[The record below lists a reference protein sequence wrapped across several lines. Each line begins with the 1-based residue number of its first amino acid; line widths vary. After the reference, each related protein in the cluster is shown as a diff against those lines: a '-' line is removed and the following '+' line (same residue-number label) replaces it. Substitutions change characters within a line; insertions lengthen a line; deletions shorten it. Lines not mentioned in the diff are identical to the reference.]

1 MENTD
6 VVFSSLYVL
15 DVLFI
20 FFIVCTGLDILSKD
34 VNFQFVDSKPN
45 LDDFSVTLFTFTHM

>member
-15 DVLFI
+15 DILFI

-34 VNFQFVDSKPN
+34 VNFQFVDSRQN
-45 LDDFSVTLFTFTHM
+45 VDDFSVTLFTFPHM

>member
-20 FFIVCTGLDILSKD
+20 FFIVCTGLDILSK
-34 VNFQFVDSKPN
+34 VI
-45 LDDFSVTLFTFTHM
+45 